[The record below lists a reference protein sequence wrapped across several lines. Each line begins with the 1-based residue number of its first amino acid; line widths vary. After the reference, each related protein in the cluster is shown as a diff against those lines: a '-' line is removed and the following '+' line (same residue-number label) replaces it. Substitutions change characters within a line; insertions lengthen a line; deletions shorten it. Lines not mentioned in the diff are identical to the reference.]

1 MKKTDDRRGNTDR
14 IFKKMADLYVET
26 EGARL
31 QLETAQRPAI
41 PAAPLRLDSQIQR
54 GIRRV
59 KNQRIAMA
67 AVSAAACLLTVC
79 LLPGL
84 LRQSSFSTAPSSAD
98 SVIAF
103 TYTLPANLSME
114 NCKQDQGQT
123 IYYLKDQQEDD
134 VIMTL
139 EKGAL
144 PDVSALTRY
153 SVDGYAAYGRETAD
167 YQLLL
172 FQKEGILYTLTC
184 RYRMDTLLK
193 LAKNIL

>member
-1 MKKTDDRRGNTDR
+1 
-14 IFKKMADLYVET
+14 
-26 EGARL
+26 
-31 QLETAQRPAI
+31 
-41 PAAPLRLDSQIQR
+41 
-54 GIRRV
+54 
-59 KNQRIAMA
+59 
-67 AVSAAACLLTVC
+67 
-79 LLPGL
+79 
-84 LRQSSFSTAPSSAD
+84 
-98 SVIAF
+98 
-103 TYTLPANLSME
+103 ME
-114 NCKQDQGQT
+114 NCKQDLGQT

-172 FQKEGILYTLTC
+172 FQKDGILYTLTC
-184 RYRMDTLLK
+184 RYRMDTLLQ

>member
-1 MKKTDDRRGNTDR
+1 MKKTDNRRGNTDR
-14 IFKKMADLYVET
+14 IFKEMADLYVET

-31 QLETAQRPAI
+31 QQETAQRPAL
-41 PAAPLRLDSQIQR
+41 PAAPLRLDNQIQR

-59 KNQRIAMA
+59 KNRRIAMA

-84 LRQSSFSTAPSSAD
+84 LRQLSSSTAPSSAD

-114 NCKQDQGQT
+114 SYKQDQGQT

-184 RYRMDTLLK
+184 RYRLDTLLK